1 MSVELSV
8 LSGIFVITHLA
19 SPSLMLTNA
28 QGVVVKTKYKEV
40 APTWELTIEKYGE
53 CLVSIQ
59 R

>member
-40 APTWELTIEKYGE
+40 APTWELTIEKYSE
-53 CLVSIQ
+53 
-59 R
+59 